1 MSNVGVGGSLELA
14 CSKTHEHIL
23 RVPHIILILRR
34 RRCRLLFLLLLLLL
48 LTEKVCMSP
57 AFALLLQQ
65 TNIRH
70 TSPKARNRRRENT
83 SDEAKLRALD
93 FDQRRCQLR
102 AYPRLRLRLRCCCD
116 CAYAHRRA
124 KKKNHKCSC
133 NVRGN
138 SHSFVFFVLLL
149 SCTLQTRIFSCF
161 FFLPSSSS
169 SSSFFSSS
177 FPSNMLW

>member
-1 MSNVGVGGSLELA
+1 
-14 CSKTHEHIL
+14 
-23 RVPHIILILRR
+23 
-34 RRCRLLFLLLLLLL
+34 
-48 LTEKVCMSP
+48 MSP
-57 AFALLLQQ
+57 AFALLLQH

-70 TSPKARNRRRENT
+70 TSPKARNMSRENT
-83 SDEAKLRALD
+83 SDEAKSRALD

-138 SHSFVFFVLLL
+138 SHGVVFCVLLL
-149 SCTLQTRIFSCF
+149 SCTLLLLRGADLLFPNCTCFS
-161 FFLPSSSS
+161 LTKHRQLKSPSYTLRKC
-169 SSSFFSSS
+169 
-177 FPSNMLW
+177 NIRMLFTGYCP

>member
-34 RRCRLLFLLLLLLL
+34 RRCRLLFLLLLLLLLL

-93 FDQRRCQLR
+93 FDQRQCELR
-102 AYPRLRLRLRCCCD
+102 AHPRLRQALQNPLSGKHICWTKMPLLRL
-116 CAYAHRRA
+116 A
-124 KKKNHKCSC
+124 KHHK
-133 NVRGN
+133 
-138 SHSFVFFVLLL
+138 FL
-149 SCTLQTRIFSCF
+149 STEHHKWWWSPPRQR
-161 FFLPSSSS
+161 
-169 SSSFFSSS
+169 
-177 FPSNMLW
+177 